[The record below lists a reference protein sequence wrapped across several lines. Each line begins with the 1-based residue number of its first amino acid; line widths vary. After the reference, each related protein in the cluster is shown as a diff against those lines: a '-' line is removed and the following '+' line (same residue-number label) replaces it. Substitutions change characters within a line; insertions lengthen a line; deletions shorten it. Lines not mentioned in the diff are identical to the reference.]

1 MKTKDTFRLNMFDM
15 EADEEHDHIAGN
27 VTDQVVDTTVNIHI
41 NSTRARKDLEKI
53 ISEMTVDQEENEEE
67 DLLALM
73 DKAQ

>member
-15 EADEEHDHIAGN
+15 DADEEHDH
-27 VTDQVVDTTVNIHI
+27 VESVPDTVEDTTVNIHI
-41 NSTRARKDLEKI
+41 NSTRTRKDLEKI
-53 ISEMTVDQEENEEE
+53 ISEMTVDHEDNDED

>member
-15 EADEEHDHIAGN
+15 DADEEQYHVGS
-27 VTDQVVDTTVNIHI
+27 VTDAVEDTTVNIHI
-41 NSTRARKDLEKI
+41 NSTRTRKDLEKI
-53 ISEMTVDQEENEEE
+53 ISEMTVDQEDNDED